1 MGPCIYAPKAWE
13 DSHGVEE
20 KIMKQAMYLPHLI
33 LGSLCAAGK
42 SELVAGREVSCLKTS
57 ATSTRCVFQKP
68 KPKIENNTADHL
80 VRCCPSE
87 ALSNC
92 WKTLAHTSWFKR
104 HPILSATS
112 RTKLLFLGVWNDDEN
127 DDEHYGKHD
136 GK

>member
-1 MGPCIYAPKAWE
+1 MHLCSKGLGRLSWSGGKDHEASDVPTAPDTW
-13 DSHGVEE
+13 VFV
-20 KIMKQAMYLPHLI
+20 
-33 LGSLCAAGK
+33 C
-42 SELVAGREVSCLKTS
+42 GREIRTGRWQRSFLLITS

-87 ALSNC
+87 ALSNY

-112 RTKLLFLGVWNDDEN
+112 LTKLLFLGVWNDDEN
-127 DDEHYGKHD
+127 DDEHYGEHD